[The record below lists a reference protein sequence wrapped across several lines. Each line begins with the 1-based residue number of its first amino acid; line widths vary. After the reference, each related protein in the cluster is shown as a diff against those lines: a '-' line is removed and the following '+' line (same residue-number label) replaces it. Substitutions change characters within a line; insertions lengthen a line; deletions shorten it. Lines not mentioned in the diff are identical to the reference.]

1 MESERA
7 IFLEKETNN
16 KANGFYPRSLT
27 TGSFKL
33 NLQVPRDR
41 KSKFRPHILPD
52 PYKRTDKNYIDL
64 IMSLVVNG
72 YSESQL
78 WASLKE
84 LGLPYSQDELNKI
97 KDQLIEKL
105 NDFKQRELKDVAF
118 ALFIDGYPTEV
129 KEKGKVRKACVYIVL
144 GIDLEGKKDVY
155 GFYTFFGDE
164 NRADWLRVF
173 NDLIERGLKKVAL
186 VVSDDFP
193 GIESAINALFP
204 KADHQLCYVHLQR
217 NVRKNMG
224 KGDAKFF
231 NAELKRIKDCKDYE
245 EGRERFENLCEQFKS
260 KYPTFIKYVNGKIE
274 KYLCFLKYPEEIKKH
289 IYTTNGVESL
299 NSLLKKIRARLGGY
313 FQSIAILE
321 INILLQIENLK
332 ENKWKKGIPAFKAK
346 AYEINQIFN
355 LKFYY
360 EKETQN
366 Y

>member
-1 MESERA
+1 
-7 IFLEKETNN
+7 
-16 KANGFYPRSLT
+16 
-27 TGSFKL
+27 
-33 NLQVPRDR
+33 
-41 KSKFRPHILPD
+41 
-52 PYKRTDKNYIDL
+52 
-64 IMSLVVNG
+64 MSLVVNG
-72 YSESQL
+72 YSENQL

-118 ALFIDGYPTEV
+118 SLFIDGYPTEV

-155 GFYTFFGDE
+155 GFYTFLGMRTE
-164 NRADWLRVF
+164 Q
-173 NDLIERGLKKVAL
+173 IG
-186 VVSDDFP
+186 S
-193 GIESAINALFP
+193 
-204 KADHQLCYVHLQR
+204 DHQLCYVHLQR

-231 NAELKRIKDCKDYE
+231 NAELKRIRDCKDYE
-245 EGRERFENLCEQFKS
+245 EGRERFENLCEQFKN